1 MLKFDYF
8 SSTKY
13 SPDAHNVQS
22 VVSVQVINDRG
33 NSRRIQMYSHGP
45 CCSADK
51 QYFLEKHVCKIL
63 DIRID
68 AHIHVHV
75 IDNCAETH
83 QILIKKKRFKCEP
96 HYLLFFILFH
106 IYLHDIYTFQNI
118 WGPRVLV

>member
-22 VVSVQVINDRG
+22 VVSVQVINDRD
-33 NSRRIQMYSHGP
+33 NSRRIQMYSH
-45 CCSADK
+45 CSCSSDK
-51 QYFLEKHVCKIL
+51 QYFLKKYVCKIL

-75 IDNCAETH
+75 INYCAETY
-83 QILIKKKRFKCEP
+83 QILIKKK
-96 HYLLFFILFH
+96 I
-106 IYLHDIYTFQNI
+106 
-118 WGPRVLV
+118 